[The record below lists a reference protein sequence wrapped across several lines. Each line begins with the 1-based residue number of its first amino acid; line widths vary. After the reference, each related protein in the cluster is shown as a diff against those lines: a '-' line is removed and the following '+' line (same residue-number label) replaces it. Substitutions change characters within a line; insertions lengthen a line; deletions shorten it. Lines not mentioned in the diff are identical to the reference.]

1 MLQELKKFPK
11 EMQDAYKKVSNRP
24 DENTPAIILSIVGI
38 DTGEEAAK
46 VSTGFGIN
54 MIMDYVDENLL
65 DLELD
70 ERENKPTIY
79 MDFALL
85 VARKITHL
93 IDLDTNK
100 SKDLEF
106 YDNNKMITKLKQR
119 DFTELGDL
127 QALSTSEKADKLA
140 GFYHEEKSIK
150 YLALT
155 EWEKSLFVDK
165 ALSKQSTYLEKNSL
179 ST

>member
-24 DENTPAIILSIVGI
+24 EENTPAVILSIVGI
-38 DTGEEAAK
+38 NTGEEASK
-46 VSTGFGIN
+46 VSTGFAIN
-54 MIMDYVDENLL
+54 MIIDYVDENLL

-70 ERENKPTIY
+70 ERENKPTLY

-100 SKDLEF
+100 SKDLDF
-106 YDNNKMITKLKQR
+106 YDNNKMITKLKVR
-119 DFTELGDL
+119 DFTKIGDL
-127 QALSTSEKADKLA
+127 QNLSVSEKADKLA
-140 GFYHEEKSIK
+140 EFYKVTDDVAYK
-150 YLALT
+150 NLT

-165 ALSKQSTYLEKNSL
+165 ALSRQKTYLEKN
-179 ST
+179 